1 MTTSSTRPSYSMSD
15 SATSVTHKAGL
26 APGTLIHIGEVLDKT
41 TRVSVIDYN
50 TDRLEE
56 HLVESIDELLKYKT
70 SDTTTWIHVDGLA
83 DVEIIEQIGAAFGIH
98 QLTLED
104 IIHTSQRPKFE
115 EYDDYLY
122 IVLKHLEADDEF
134 GLFYEQISI
143 LVLDNIVITFKEKSG
158 ELFQPI
164 LKRIKNTKWRF
175 RGLGAD
181 YLAYAI
187 IDTIVDQYFFLM
199 DALDVATTSL
209 EDTLLTSEPTQASL
223 QAIQGY
229 KRKLI
234 NIKRY
239 IAPTRE
245 MMSEILHSESGL
257 IEEKTRIY
265 FKDVSDHMLRVA
277 ESIDSYREILS
288 SLLDIYISSMS
299 NKMNEVM
306 KVLTVFA
313 SIFIPLTFLSGI
325 YGMNFEYM
333 PELKW
338 HWSYPALW
346 GVFIV
351 IVVLLLA
358 YFRKKKWF

>member
-1 MTTSSTRPSYSMSD
+1 MSMSE
-15 SATSVTHKAGL
+15 SATSTTHKAGL
-26 APGTLIHIGEVLDKT
+26 APGTLIHIGDVLEKT
-41 TRVSVIDYN
+41 TRISVIDYN
-50 TDRLEE
+50 KDSVTEQP
-56 HLVESIDELLKYKT
+56 VQTIDELLKYKT
-70 SDTTTWIHVDGLA
+70 PDTVTWIHIDGLA
-83 DVEIIEQIGAAFGIH
+83 DIEIVEQIGAAFGIH

-104 IIHTSQRPKFE
+104 ILHTHQRPKFE

-122 IVLKHLEADDEF
+122 IVLKNLEADEEF
-134 GLFYEQISI
+134 RLFYEQISI
-143 LVLDNIVITFKEKSG
+143 LVLDNIVITFKERSD

-164 LKRIKNTKWRF
+164 RNRIKNTKWRF
-175 RGLGAD
+175 RSLGAD

-229 KRKLI
+229 KRELI

-239 IAPTRE
+239 IAPMRE
-245 MMSEILHSESGL
+245 MLAELLHSESRL
-257 IEEKTRIY
+257 IEDKTRIY
-265 FKDVSDHMLRVA
+265 VKDVSDHILLIA
-277 ESIDSYREILS
+277 ESIDSYREVLS
-288 SLLDIYISSMS
+288 SLLDIYISSTS

-325 YGMNFEYM
+325 YGMNFEFM

-338 HWSYPALW
+338 HWGYPALW
-346 GVFIV
+346 GVFIL
-351 IVVLLLA
+351 IAALLLA
-358 YFRKKKWF
+358 YFKKKKWF